1 MKYVLYEVTDGYDVV
16 IKLSF
21 ENHIYL
27 DAFIEQH
34 TQEKKYKPKFLILE
48 LDVNN
53 DIDFISEFIGTEL
66 IHRKCVAE
74 FLE

>member
-1 MKYVLYEVTDGYDVV
+1 
-16 IKLSF
+16 
-21 ENHIYL
+21 
-27 DAFIEQH
+27 
-34 TQEKKYKPKFLILE
+34 LILE

-74 FLE
+74 FVE